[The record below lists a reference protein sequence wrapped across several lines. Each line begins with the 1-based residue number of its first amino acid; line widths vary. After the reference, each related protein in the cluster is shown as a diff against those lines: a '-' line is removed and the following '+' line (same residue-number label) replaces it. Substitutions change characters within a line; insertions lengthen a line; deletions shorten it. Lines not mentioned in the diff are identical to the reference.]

1 MDSQPNRRPLP
12 CRHRLAAASTLALL
26 AVGASACNGSGGPRA
41 ITSPPGTRQ
50 TGGAPATGS
59 PSPGPPG
66 ATTGAVPSQRPA
78 AVESNPPGDIPDN
91 IAYVSYRNAV
101 GRYTFVHPEGW
112 ASVAHGATVTF
123 TDKLNGVT
131 AAAVPATA
139 APTVTTA
146 QQDVAGLRRT
156 QPAFELRSVAPARLP
171 AGSGVLIVF
180 RRNSA
185 PDQVTGKVF
194 RDEVQRYEIYGSG
207 HEVVLDLYGAVGSDN
222 VDPYTKISQSL
233 RLS

>member
-1 MDSQPNRRPLP
+1 M
-12 CRHRLAAASTLALL
+12 
-26 AVGASACNGSGGPRA
+26 
-41 ITSPPGTRQ
+41 TSPSDAGQ
-50 TGGAPATGS
+50 TNSAPATGAQPSS
-59 PSPGPPG
+59 PQKSAPG
-66 ATTGAVPSQRPA
+66 AAPSQRPA

-91 IAYVSYRNAV
+91 IAYVGYRNTV
-101 GRYTFVHPEGW
+101 GRYAFVHPEGW
-112 ASVAHGATVTF
+112 ASVARAATVTF

-131 AAAVPATA
+131 ATAVPASA

-156 QPAFELRSVAPARLP
+156 QPAFELRSVAPATLP

-185 PDQVTGKVF
+185 PDPVTGKVF
-194 RDEVQRYEIYGSG
+194 RDEVERYLIYGSG
-207 HEVVLDLYGAVGSDN
+207 HEVILDLYGAVGSDN

>member
-1 MDSQPNRRPLP
+1 MTRPSD
-12 CRHRLAAASTLALL
+12 A
-26 AVGASACNGSGGPRA
+26 
-41 ITSPPGTRQ
+41 RQ
-50 TGGAPATGS
+50 TTNGPTTGAPSSS
-59 PSPGPPG
+59 PQGP
-66 ATTGAVPSQRPA
+66 TTGAVPSQKPA

-91 IAYVSYRNAV
+91 IAYVSYQNTV

-112 ASVAHGATVTF
+112 ASVVHGAVVTF

-131 AAAVPATA
+131 ATAVPATA

-146 QQDVAGLRRT
+146 QQDIAGLRRT
-156 QPAFELRSVAPARLP
+156 QPAFELRSVQPAKLP

-185 PDQVTGKVF
+185 PDPVTGKVF
-194 RDEVQRYEIYGSG
+194 RDEVERYEIFGSG
-207 HEVVLDLYGAVGSDN
+207 HEVILDLYGPVGSDN